1 MQIWNNHMHA
11 PKPPHL
17 EALFS
22 WQPPLV
28 LSALDLDCLN
38 KKNMFNIFSYI
49 AYNH

>member
-1 MQIWNNHMHA
+1 MNNTHA

-17 EALFS
+17 ETLFS

-38 KKNMFNIFSYI
+38 KKIYLTYFPTLHITTNRIF
-49 AYNH
+49 